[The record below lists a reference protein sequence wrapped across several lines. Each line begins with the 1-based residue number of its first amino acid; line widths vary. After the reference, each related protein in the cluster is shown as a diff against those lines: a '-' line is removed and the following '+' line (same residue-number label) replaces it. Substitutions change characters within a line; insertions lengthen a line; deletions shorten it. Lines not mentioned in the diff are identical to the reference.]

1 MPANQSCTRKSPTS
15 GQSRIRFARPSAFA
29 RTLQQKLHAYTEST
43 GQGRFADWAQWVQ
56 TGLIATVGCGAY
68 VALLSRG
75 VGGSTLSALGLVG
88 ISAFAAFMML
98 VTMGHDAAH
107 GSISRFRRVNEIA
120 VFLIFSTLGV
130 SGSLWRD
137 RHQRL
142 HHAFPNVPGTGI
154 DADGASVVRLAPDKP
169 HRWYHRLQPLYAI
182 PLYALGMVQLAWV
195 EDFRDLPRMRRE
207 RPHQF
212 GGTGPLLTF
221 VGGKLFHLAIFV
233 ALPMLIG
240 GFGLLQVLVGYGLAA
255 AIVSLCFATLVIG
268 THVSDRAVFPEA
280 DAQGRLGHDWAT
292 HQLITS
298 VDWAPTSRIAAALT
312 GGANAH
318 TAHHLFPGFSHC
330 HAAHLSRIVIDAAR
344 QHGLDYRATSFA
356 GMVAGHLRHIGQM
369 SRPTHRGA

>member
-1 MPANQSCTRKSPTS
+1 MPTTCNNTHRQSAPRPA
-15 GQSRIRFARPSAFA
+15 RISFARPSAFA
-29 RTLQQKLHAYTEST
+29 RTLQQKLHAYTSRT
-43 GQGRFADWAQWVQ
+43 ADGRFADWAQWVQ
-56 TGLIATVGCGAY
+56 TGLIAMIGGGAY

-88 ISAFAAFMML
+88 ASAFAAFMML

-107 GSISRFRRVNEIA
+107 GSVSRFRPVNNA
-120 VFLIFSTLGV
+120 LVFLIFSTLGV

-142 HHAFPNVPGTGI
+142 HHAFPNVAGTGI

-169 HRWYHRLQPLYAI
+169 HRWYHRLQPIYAV
-182 PLYALGMVQLAWV
+182 PLYALGMAQLAWV

-212 GGTGPLLTF
+212 GGLGPTLTF
-221 VGGKLFHLAIFV
+221 YGGKLFHLAIFV
-233 ALPMLIG
+233 GLPMLVG
-240 GFGLLQVLVGYGLAA
+240 GFGLLQVIAGYALAA
-255 AIVSLCFATLVIG
+255 AIVSLSFAILVIG

-280 DAQGRLGHDWAT
+280 DREGRLGHDWAT
-292 HQLITS
+292 HQLLTS

-330 HAAHLSRIVIDAAR
+330 HATQLSRIVIEAAR
-344 QHGLDYRATSFA
+344 EHGLDYNATSFA
-356 GMVAGHLRHIGQM
+356 GMVAGHLRHLGQM
-369 SRPTHRGA
+369 SRPA